1 MFLIELK
8 QNIPMRAG
16 FSKQVITP
24 PLGQVAFAGYNG
36 RQNFPQGVL
45 DDLYARALVLQPTND
60 PATWV
65 VLVTTDLFMLRRY
78 FVEEVRALA
87 GKLTSIP
94 GENICL
100 HGTHTHQGP
109 DTLGI
114 YYPNHDFDGT
124 YLDDAWMAHLAR
136 QLAGTIYGATRN
148 TFECKIGS
156 SETSLEGYTVNRRE
170 QALFARPAPN
180 PRTID
185 PQIPLIRVDDMNG
198 HPRVLITG
206 FATHPTFLST
216 LDEWAA
222 EHVPY
227 VARECQKLLGP
238 DLEIMYFTGQAGDIV
253 PSVIPHGDIKHL
265 AINPTHP
272 MEEHDQVV
280 TITEEEKRGEKLFV
294 IQDFEEI
301 LSCFAMVPREE
312 LLAFLKRELDTIIHL
327 DGRNLNL
334 RGKTSI
340 RKLGSKFAK
349 FVVAKSSLH
358 WANKFAQV
366 FATKVAGE
374 FPKIEMET
382 QPTIKITRVV
392 VDIDIDDPDMV
403 TAYEALM
410 KKSNPRQK
418 AGGRTAVASEVQGIL
433 IGNAYICCLP
443 AEPINE
449 IGLRLK
455 KLIKDQGGLKHVYLW
470 ELCNDGFGYVVTPFE
485 HDAQGYEVIV
495 FCFGKMNGNYIE
507 QASIIAASRLLG
519 RQVQCDDVPL
529 PEFEQGPWP
538 RKTLELK
545 KEFLQQLD
553 SRKMANITKSV
564 KKRASR

>member
-1 MFLIELK
+1 
-8 QNIPMRAG
+8 MRAG
-16 FSKQVITP
+16 FCKQVITP

-36 RQNFPQGVL
+36 RQHFPQGVL
-45 DDLYARALVLQPTND
+45 DDLYARALVLQPTTD
-60 PATWV
+60 PNTWV
-65 VLVTTDLFMLRRY
+65 ALVTTDLFMLRRY
-78 FVEEVRALA
+78 FVEEVRTLA
-87 GKLTSIP
+87 NKLTRIP

-185 PQIPLIRVDDMNG
+185 PQIPLIRVDDMKG

-222 EHVPY
+222 EHVPS
-227 VARECQKLLGP
+227 VERECQKLLGN

-253 PSVIPHGDIKHL
+253 PSVIPHGDLKHL

-272 MEEHDQVV
+272 MEDHDQVV
-280 TITEEEKRGEKLFV
+280 TITEEEKQGEKIFV

-301 LSCFAMVPREE
+301 LSYFPMVPRDE
-312 LLAFLKRELDTIIHL
+312 LLGYFNQELGAIIHL
-327 DGRNLNL
+327 DGKNLTL

-340 RKLGSKFAK
+340 RKLGTTFYRFVAAK
-349 FVVAKSSLH
+349 FSLH
-358 WANKFAQV
+358 WAKKFAQV

-374 FPKIEMET
+374 FPKIAMET
-382 QPTIKITRVV
+382 QPTIKITREV

-418 AGGRTAVASEVQGIL
+418 AGGKTFVASEVQGIL

-455 KLIKDQGGLKHVYLW
+455 QLIKDQGDLKHIYLW

-495 FCFGKMNGNYIE
+495 FCFGKMNGIYIE
-507 QASIIAASRLLG
+507 QASLATASRLLG
-519 RQVQCDDVPL
+519 RQIQWADVSL
-529 PEFEQGPWP
+529 PEYEQGPWP
-538 RKTLELK
+538 RKTLALK
-545 KEFLQQLD
+545 KEFLQQLN
-553 SRKMANITKSV
+553 SIKKANITKPV
-564 KKRASR
+564 KK